1 MKRTISSSEHI
12 TSRFRAH
19 DFADKTAAE
28 NKRAVAPYML
38 AARPE
43 REFWE
48 GANWV
53 QHKPG
58 WLQTE
63 WTEGDL
69 VVEDKYTETAWHWAA
84 NLHANDFKRRPGTFT
99 MRNLL
104 LQPRMNPFYSSMRW
118 GLRALN
124 MPAALFQDVDCFAN
138 ANSHGLYVSPND
150 DTTFDN
156 CTFIRCGAQ
165 GIQVAYRPEGYGHLI
180 YNGDNRPYEKEPKH
194 LVRNSHFIDCGE
206 TGPSRSFALSYFNPG
221 SQEFKGTVRVE
232 NCSFVEDYS
241 QPFGYKGWKST
252 GALLVSPMQS
262 NPILKTNMMD
272 KVEVKNTLFDYSNG
286 DRAIATIRA
295 TDEVVFEDC
304 QFIARDYDAVIDIN
318 SQNPYTGTS
327 ACKRVILRNNK
338 AKGNVTLRIF
348 PEEQDRYD
356 HFLLRIDVAAS
367 EGREIVIDCQT
378 GTVLSNRPLDA
389 QVTPEMATRI
399 RNARKD
405 YNIS

>member
-1 MKRTISSSEHI
+1 M
-12 TSRFRAH
+12 
-19 DFADKTAAE
+19 
-28 NKRAVAPYML
+28 
-38 AARPE
+38 
-43 REFWE
+43 
-48 GANWV
+48 
-53 QHKPG
+53 
-58 WLQTE
+58 
-63 WTEGDL
+63 
-69 VVEDKYTETAWHWAA
+69 
-84 NLHANDFKRRPGTFT
+84 
-99 MRNLL
+99 
-104 LQPRMNPFYSSMRW
+104 
-118 GLRALN
+118 
-124 MPAALFQDVDCFAN
+124 
-138 ANSHGLYVSPND
+138 
-150 DTTFDN
+150 
-156 CTFIRCGAQ
+156 
-165 GIQVAYRPEGYGHLI
+165 
-180 YNGDNRPYEKEPKH
+180 
-194 LVRNSHFIDCGE
+194 
-206 TGPSRSFALSYFNPG
+206 
-221 SQEFKGTVRVE
+221 
-232 NCSFVEDYS
+232 EDYS